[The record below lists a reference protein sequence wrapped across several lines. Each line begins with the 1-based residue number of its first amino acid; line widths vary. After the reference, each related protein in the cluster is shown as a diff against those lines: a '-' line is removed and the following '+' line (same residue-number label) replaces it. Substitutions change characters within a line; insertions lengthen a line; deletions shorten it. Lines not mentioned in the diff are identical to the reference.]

1 MSKKICVITIHD
13 VSAFQSHLSKTIETM
28 KQIDDLGVKYNL
40 AIIPNYLKKHPLTID
55 NFTRIIDKYI
65 IKDRPNIALHGLYH
79 EYRQSI
85 EDFNILT
92 AEETKEE
99 ITNGLSILKNAH
111 IQQPKV
117 FISPAWHISPSTAQA
132 LHELD
137 FEVSESMSQ
146 IELIQKDIAI
156 VTQQVM
162 NWDVSGDSQQNKPT
176 IKQNQQIYEKIMR
189 GFKPSILRI
198 ALHPP
203 HDPPGALDQQLEMIE
218 GLKNKANYSFKTYD
232 DFIKERACE

>member
-1 MSKKICVITIHD
+1 MSKKICLITIHD
-13 VSAFQSHLSKTIETM
+13 VSAFKSHLSKTIETIER
-28 KQIDDLGVKYNL
+28 IDDLGTKYNL
-40 AIIPNYLKKHPLTID
+40 AIIPNYLKKYPVTTD
-55 NFTRIIDKYI
+55 NFTHIIEKFVV
-65 IKDRPNIALHGLYH
+65 KDRPNIALHGLYH

-92 AEETKEE
+92 ADETKEE
-99 ITNGLSILKNAH
+99 ITKGLSILKNAN

-117 FISPAWHISPSTAQA
+117 FISPAWHTSPSTAQA
-132 LHELD
+132 LHELG
-137 FEVSESMSQ
+137 FQLSESMNQ

-162 NWDVSGDSQQNKPT
+162 NWDVSGDSQQNKLT

-189 GFKPSILRI
+189 GFKPSLLRL

-203 HDPPGALDQQLEMIE
+203 HDPPEALDQQLEMIDR
-218 GLKNKANYSFKTYD
+218 LKNEANYSFKTYD
-232 DFIKERACE
+232 DFIKENL